1 MRGTI
6 ISQRGCANPR
16 RGGPTYCWPKLV
28 ENYMKMKKNWMKGG
42 LHPKHP
48 NPTPQKNCRSAI
60 DHCPLAQDNLIIL
73 VLLQSIILIQVGV
86 KTRSSVLSSILKLS
100 GLNFR

>member
-1 MRGTI
+1 MTGAI

-16 RGGPTYCWPKLV
+16 RGGPTYCWPKSV

-48 NPTPQKNCRSAI
+48 NPPTKKIVDP
-60 DHCPLAQDNLIIL
+60 PLIT
-73 VLLQSIILIQVGV
+73 VLWL
-86 KTRSSVLSSILKLS
+86 KTT
-100 GLNFR
+100 